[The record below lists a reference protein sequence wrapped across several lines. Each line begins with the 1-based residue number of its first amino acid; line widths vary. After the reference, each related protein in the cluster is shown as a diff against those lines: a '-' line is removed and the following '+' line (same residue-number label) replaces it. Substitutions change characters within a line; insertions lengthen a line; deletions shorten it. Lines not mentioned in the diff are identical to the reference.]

1 MFDFLFK
8 NFYLK
13 KNCFLFLCLQNWLL
27 LLFLVKK
34 IKQWHRLLVL
44 LMKLLFLILWTNFT
58 NIISQFDGENSVGCS
73 ENNFL
78 VEVKKILK
86 ESKNSDQKKVFFI
99 CHCFKNME
107 DFEYLY
113 DFFRRKYKI
122 FSAEK
127 CHHYKNEIL

>member
-1 MFDFLFK
+1 MTSLAGFVDETSVFNSVNKFHKYHLTVC
-8 NFYLK
+8 
-13 KNCFLFLCLQNWLL
+13 CF
-27 LLFLVKK
+27 
-34 IKQWHRLLVL
+34 
-44 LMKLLFLILWTNFT
+44 
-58 NIISQFDGENSVGCS
+58 FDGENSVGCS

-86 ESKNSDQKKVFFI
+86 ESKNSDQKKVFFK
-99 CHCFKNME
+99 CHCFKNMK

-113 DFFRRKYKI
+113 DFFRRKYRI